1 MPSAN
6 FKSYLSL
13 HFIVFIWGFTG
24 VLGDLISIR
33 EDSLVWYRM
42 LLAAGFIRLWLLAT
56 KTPLKV
62 PRREFKNLIV
72 TGMLIGVHWVLF
84 FTAINVSNVSIT
96 LAMFSLGAFFAAVLE
111 PLFYGRKMLWYEI
124 FFGLVI
130 MGALVIIMQVEFRY
144 LWGMILALLA
154 VLVGVLFTLIN
165 GKLTQKYDA
174 RVITYYEFLAGFALV
189 SVIVA
194 VRGKFNAAFFDI
206 SARDWGLL
214 LLLSSV
220 CTAWAFT
227 ASVSVMRKLSPYTV
241 MLTTNLEPVYGIVL
255 AWLLLGEDEQM
266 SAGFYIGAALIV
278 AVVALNGIIKAK
290 TSQKG

>member
-42 LLAAGFIRLWLLAT
+42 LLAAIFIRLWLLAT

-194 VRGKFNAAFFDI
+194 ARGKFNAAFFDI
-206 SARDWGLL
+206 SPRDWGLL

-266 SAGFYIGAALIV
+266 SPGFYIGAALIV
-278 AVVALNGIIKAK
+278 IVVALNGIIKAR

>member
-1 MPSAN
+1 M
-6 FKSYLSL
+6 
-13 HFIVFIWGFTG
+13 IVFIWGFTG
-24 VLGDLISIR
+24 VLGDLISVR

-42 LLAAGFIRLWLLAT
+42 LLAAGFIRLWLYAT
-56 KTPLKV
+56 KTPLHIPKG
-62 PRREFKNLIV
+62 EFRNLVV

-144 LWGMILALLA
+144 VWGMILALLA

-194 VRGKFNAAFFDI
+194 ARGKFNAAFFDI
-206 SARDWGLL
+206 SMRDWGLL

-266 SAGFYIGAALIV
+266 SPGFYIGAALIV
-278 AVVALNGIIKAK
+278 AVVALNGVIKAR
-290 TSQKG
+290 TSQQG